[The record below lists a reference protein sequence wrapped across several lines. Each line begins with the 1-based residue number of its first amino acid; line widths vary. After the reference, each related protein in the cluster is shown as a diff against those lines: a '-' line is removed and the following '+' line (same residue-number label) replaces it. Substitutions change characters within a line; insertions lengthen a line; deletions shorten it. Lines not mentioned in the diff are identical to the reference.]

1 VADELVRI
9 TTWTTKKQHVAD
21 LSALSQSGQKG
32 SGLSGPALCTSQ
44 KAPVIGYD
52 QAALQSQLG
61 RYVATVPTITDLDE
75 CKKCLRVLGHRQRA
89 LPGAPTSV
97 ATISVSAWS
106 PLHQHYAVSDQLR
119 PVEPPK
125 VGLAGETL
133 CSTLAFPL
141 TAYDQAAIDQELAC
155 SQAPPVTIT
164 DLPECLRCRRRLD
177 RLNPPT

>member
-61 RYVATVPTITDLDE
+61 RYLATVPTITDLDE
-75 CKKCLRVLGHRQRA
+75 CKKCLRVLGHRRQA
-89 LPGAPTSV
+89 LPPPPVDITP
-97 ATISVSAWS
+97 VSTWV
-106 PLHQHYAVSDQLR
+106 PVNRHYAITDQL
-119 PVEPPK
+119 EPATPPD
-125 VGLAGETL
+125 VGLSGEAL
-133 CSTLAFPL
+133 CSTPAFPL
-141 TAYDQAAIDQELAC
+141 MAYDQEAIDQALAR
-155 SQAPPVTIT
+155 SGIPAVPIAE
-164 DLPECLRCRRRLD
+164 LPECLRCRRRLD